1 MCPSS
6 PLPSLAKSF
15 PPASALFMLQSLQH
29 GSHPPRN
36 FYLVAVYFASAL
48 QLMYESACSLGLL
61 LSLISPSLSSPQRK
75 HLCSVSIIRLGS
87 ALVAYLLVTLTDGL
101 SVVLSFTSYML
112 LGTPSNPLAPRW
124 MMHHN
129 VKSQTAFRA
138 HWTESVRTPSQS
150 QQLVSAELLLDPS
163 STASISTPSMRT
175 SVSTSNRESS
185 CPVLVCFKVLID
197 VVIVYIS

>member
-1 MCPSS
+1 MVKVQRDDGGEGTRSYQVQQIEAASDWFLAPCEVIGVPTRLPSDLFLLPLPSSSLTFSVGPNTYRTCPSS

-15 PPASALFMLQSLQH
+15 PPASALLIPRSLHH

-36 FYLVAVYFASAL
+36 LNFCLVAVYFISVL
-48 QLMYESACSLGLL
+48 LLIYKSTCSPGLL

-124 MMHHN
+124 MMHHD
-129 VKSQTAFRA
+129 VKAQTG
-138 HWTESVRTPSQS
+138 
-150 QQLVSAELLLDPS
+150 L
-163 STASISTPSMRT
+163 
-175 SVSTSNRESS
+175 
-185 CPVLVCFKVLID
+185 
-197 VVIVYIS
+197 